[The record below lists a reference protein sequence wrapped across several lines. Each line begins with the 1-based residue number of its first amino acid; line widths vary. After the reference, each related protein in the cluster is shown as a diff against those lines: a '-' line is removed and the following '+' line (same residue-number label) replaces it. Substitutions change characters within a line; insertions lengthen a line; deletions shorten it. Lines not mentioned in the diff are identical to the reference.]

1 LRTLCFDAVVKLS
14 LSIEKES
21 IDGLLLLK
29 KAKIPVSIRFYEKCP
44 KSEHGHYFACIY
56 SVRPIS
62 LKWMDKFKIQ
72 KSRSPQ
78 ILGEG
83 KILNPFSTKT
93 SMQSIKKKLSFLQL
107 LLGDEKQAFFA
118 LAMENGIKGLSEREA
133 TDFFQFSKS
142 SLLAI
147 SRELEEEGKVKVLSF
162 SPLFILP
169 YSCFDFLCKEIL
181 TFLEKFHERNPAE
194 IGAALERIKKRF
206 SLHQRVLSLAMKYLS
221 STGQIKRFEN
231 LVALSSFKVSL
242 SSEEENLLEELDKMV
257 FKGEFCSVSLEDLKK
272 RFRLSSKKLNSLL
285 SHLIERRKIVQREGT
300 FFLHSHWIDETVWKI
315 QNSGKKELSVSDFKQ
330 MTGLTRK
337 YAIPLLELLD
347 QMGVTRRKGASREIL

>member
-1 LRTLCFDAVVKLS
+1 MRTSCFDSVVKLS
-14 LSIEKES
+14 LSIEKEF

-29 KAKIPVSIRFYEKCP
+29 KVKIPVSIRFYEKCP
-44 KSEHGHYFACIY
+44 ISEHGHYFACIY
-56 SVRPIS
+56 SVQPIS

-72 KSRSPQ
+72 KARSLQ
-78 ILGEG
+78 VLGEG

-93 SMQSIKKKLSFLQL
+93 SMKSVKKKLSFLQL

-133 TDFFQFSKS
+133 TDFFQFSKN

-169 YSCFDFLCKEIL
+169 HSCFDFLCKEIL
-181 TFLEKFHERNPAE
+181 SFLEKFHKRNPAE

-206 SLHQRVLSLAMKYLS
+206 NLHQRVLSLAVKYLS

-257 FKGEFCSVSLEDLKK
+257 FKGEFCSISLEDLKK
-272 RFRLSSKKLNSLL
+272 RFRLSSKKLNRLL
-285 SHLIERRKIVQREGT
+285 SLIIERRKIVQREGT
-300 FFLHSHWIDETVWKI
+300 FFLHSHWIDEIVWKI

-330 MTGLTRK
+330 MTGLSRK

-347 QMGVTRRKGASREIL
+347 QMGVTRRKGVSREIL